1 MTSKEQILKSIRKS
15 NVVVDTKL
23 PNYSNFGIKYED
35 PYEQFSTMLESVGGK
50 ALFIK
55 KEELDKTISELYPNE
70 KQIATNVDGFTL
82 GNFIANDQEDAHDLK
97 DIDLAVVKGEF
108 AVAENGAVWMKNIEN
123 RHRSLYFIAQNIV
136 IVVKKDA
143 IVNNMHEAYEQIS
156 FDNSTYGAFVSG
168 PSKTADIEQSLVIG
182 AHGPK
187 SGYIIF
193 VD

>member
-15 NVVVDTKL
+15 NVVVDIKL
-23 PNYSNFGIKYED
+23 PNYSNFGIRYED